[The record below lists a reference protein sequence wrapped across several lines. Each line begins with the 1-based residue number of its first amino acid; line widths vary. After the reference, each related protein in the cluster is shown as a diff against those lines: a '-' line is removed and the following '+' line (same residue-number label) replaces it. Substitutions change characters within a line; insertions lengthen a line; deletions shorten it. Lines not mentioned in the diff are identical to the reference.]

1 MQLDIIDVTRHFAS
15 LVVPKMRP
23 LTKFVIPRISF
34 MWKTVADFLDYEINA
49 IEVIAEKYRGDPYKC
64 CDGLFRD
71 WLSTDRGVTP
81 KTWTTLMTRLKEIG
95 QLAMAISEI
104 EKDLDK
110 FFDRPSSVQPEFF
123 IYT

>member
-1 MQLDIIDVTRHFAS
+1 
-15 LVVPKMRP
+15 
-23 LTKFVIPRISF
+23 